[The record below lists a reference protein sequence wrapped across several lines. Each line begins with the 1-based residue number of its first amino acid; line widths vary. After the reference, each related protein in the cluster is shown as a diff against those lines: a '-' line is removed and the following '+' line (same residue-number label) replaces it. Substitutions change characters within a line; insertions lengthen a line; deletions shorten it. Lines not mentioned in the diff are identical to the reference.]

1 MYLSINWGAVY
12 PGRPIYRKPLL
23 DIVVIWPATSRSM
36 SRVSPFAGV
45 RYAAPGAELERLVCP
60 PYDVI
65 TPAEQAQLQA
75 ASPYNAIHLELPT
88 DEPGQP
94 GSRYA
99 RAARCLADWRTAGML
114 RTDSQAAYY
123 LAETEYSY

>member
-1 MYLSINWGAVY
+1 MYLSVNWGAVY

-65 TPAEQAQLQA
+65 SPAEQAQLQA
-75 ASPYNAIHLELPT
+75 ASPYNAIHLELPP

-94 GSRYA
+94 VSGYPQPA
-99 RAARCLADWRTAGML
+99 RSLADWGPPGML
-114 RTDSQAAYY
+114 RT
-123 LAETEYSY
+123 

>member
-65 TPAEQAQLQA
+65 SPAEQAQLQA
-75 ASPYNAIHLELPT
+75 ASPYNAIHLELPP
-88 DEPGQP
+88 DEPGQS
-94 GSRYA
+94 GSGYA
-99 RAARCLADWRTAGML
+99 GAARRLADWRRTDIL
-114 RTDSQAAYY
+114 RTDAQTAYY
-123 LAETEYSY
+123 LTET